1 MIQKKYNI
9 KQQKYSAR
17 SKDLLEDEFDD
28 NFDDSFIVEEQ
39 DEDDEDFNIDGN
51 YSDDEDIE
59 NMLGVDTK
67 AHIIKPS
74 TIQKIEIEIPAGP
87 KKRGPKPSQI
97 QFYVEPKEF
106 DEKIGDFYKTGN
118 ISEDLAS
125 MINKIA
131 HKLSY
136 APNFINYTYRDEMVG
151 DAIVRMMK
159 ALISKKYTHVKGKNP
174 FSYFTK
180 IAFNAFRNRIK
191 KEKYMHETLQR
202 YQEEIIM
209 SSEYNNFVKN
219 KKKYNSEDTSS
230 LQEE

>member
-9 KQQKYSAR
+9 KPRKYSAKI
-17 SKDLLEDEFDD
+17 KDNAEDEFDD
-28 NFDDSFIVEEQ
+28 NFDDTFIVDEEE
-39 DEDDEDFNIDGN
+39 EDDEDEIDVSL
-51 YSDDEDIE
+51 SDDEDIE
-59 NMLGVDTK
+59 NMLGIDNKTY
-67 AHIIKPS
+67 IITPVV
-74 TIQKIEIEIPAGP
+74 TEVIENKMPAAP
-87 KKRGPKPSQI
+87 KKRGPKPNQI

-106 DEKIGDFYKTGN
+106 DEKIGDFYKTEH
-118 ISEDLAS
+118 ISNDLAS

-159 ALISKKYTHVKGKNP
+159 ALISKKYTHAKGKNP

-191 KEKYMHETLQR
+191 KEKYMHDTLQK
-202 YQEEIIM
+202 YQEEVIM
-209 SSEYNNFVKN
+209 SSEYNNFIKN